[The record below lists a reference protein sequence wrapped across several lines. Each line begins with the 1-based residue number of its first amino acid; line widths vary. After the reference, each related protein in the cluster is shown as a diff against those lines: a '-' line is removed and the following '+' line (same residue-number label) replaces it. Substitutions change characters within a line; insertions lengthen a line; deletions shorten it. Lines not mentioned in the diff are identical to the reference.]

1 MRHIKMVVILLLYI
15 LHFVFICLP
24 LFVAII
30 IGLEIAYTLKS
41 IIDYARRNLKYR
53 YSISKV
59 N

>member
-30 IGLEIAYTLKS
+30 IGLEIAYTLKF
-41 IIDYARRNLKYR
+41 IYERVAVTDKDPQEA
-53 YSISKV
+53 
-59 N
+59 